1 MTEPMK
7 APDTARKRA
16 ARSRVLEPLV
26 QESTPAIIAR
36 QLRAAIAGGDF
47 APGSQL
53 TESGLAADLG
63 VSRGP
68 LREAMQRLTQEGL
81 LVSYRNRGLFVIT
94 MDDDDIR
101 DMYVARTAIERA
113 ALEQVILRSPD
124 EAVDVLGVCVEEMER
139 YADEPNGPQI
149 ADADMGFHHALVELA
164 GSPRLSRLHETIL
177 VETRMCLGAMRG
189 TYASSE
195 ERISEHRRLVEAI
208 AARDIKAA
216 DEIMI
221 DHMRDGLRRIIAE
234 PGAVSQFAGAAMA
247 PSSNVPMNRPAADS
261 KRTGPRT

>member
-1 MTEPMK
+1 MPEPMK
-7 APDTARKRA
+7 TPDTARK
-16 ARSRVLEPLV
+16 RVLEPLV

-36 QLRAAIAGGDF
+36 QLRAAIAAGDF
-47 APGSQL
+47 PPGSQL

-113 ALEQVILRSPD
+113 ALEQVILRDPD
-124 EAVDVLGVCVEEMER
+124 EAAETLAACVQEMKAH
-139 YADEPNGPQI
+139 ADEPNGPQI
-149 ADADMGFHHALVELA
+149 ADADMAFHHTLVDLA

-189 TYASSE
+189 TYVSAE

-208 AARDIKAA
+208 TTRDNKAA
-216 DEIMI
+216 DELMI

-234 PGAVSQFAGAAMA
+234 PRAVSQFAGASA
-247 PSSNVPMNRPAADS
+247 PSSDAPTDRP
-261 KRTGPRT
+261 KPGQQT

>member
-7 APDTARKRA
+7 KSSAARKRV

-47 APGSQL
+47 PPGSQL

-101 DMYVARTAIERA
+101 DMYVARTAVERA
-113 ALEQVILRSPD
+113 ALEQVILRRPD
-124 EAVDVLGVCVEEMER
+124 DAVEILSAAVQEMAL
-139 YADEPNGPQI
+139 YADDPNGPQI
-149 ADADMGFHHALVELA
+149 ADADMAFHHALVELA
-164 GSPRLSRLHETIL
+164 QSPRLSRLHETIL

-189 TYASSE
+189 TYLSAE
-195 ERISEHRRLVEAI
+195 DRVREHRDIVDAI
-208 AARDIKAA
+208 AARDMKTA
-216 DEIMI
+216 DELMV

-234 PGAVSQFAGAAMA
+234 PGAVSQFGGAAIT
-247 PSSNVPMNRPAADS
+247 SSPNVPVNRPTS
-261 KRTGPRT
+261 ER

>member
-1 MTEPMK
+1 MK
-7 APDTARKRA
+7 TPDTARKRV

-36 QLRAAIAGGDF
+36 QLRAAIAGGDLP
-47 APGSQL
+47 PGSQL

-101 DMYVARTAIERA
+101 DMYVARTAVERA
-113 ALEQVILRSPD
+113 ALEQVILCSPD
-124 EAVDVLGVCVEEMER
+124 EAAEVLSACVREMELH
-139 YADEPNGPQI
+139 ADEPNGSQI
-149 ADADMGFHHALVELA
+149 ADADMAFHHALVELA

-189 TYASSE
+189 TYATAE
-195 ERISEHRRLVEAI
+195 ERIGEHRRLAEAI

-216 DEIMI
+216 DTIMI
-221 DHMRDGLRRIIAE
+221 DHMRDGLGRIIAE
-234 PGAVSQFAGAAMA
+234 PGALSQFAGAAMA
-247 PSSNVPMNRPAADS
+247 PSSDGPVNRLL
-261 KRTGPRT
+261 PRQPS

>member
-1 MTEPMK
+1 MSDEIK
-7 APDTARKRA
+7 KSGGARGRA
-16 ARSRVLEPLV
+16 ARPRVLEPLV

-36 QLRAAIAGGDF
+36 QLRAAIAKGDF
-47 APGSQL
+47 PPGSQL

-101 DMYVARTAIERA
+101 DMYVARAAVERA
-113 ALEQVILRSPD
+113 ALEQVIARRPD
-124 EAVDVLGVCVEEMER
+124 DAVDILTAAVEEMER
-139 YADEPNGPQI
+139 HADDPNGPQI
-149 ADADMGFHHALVELA
+149 ADADMAFHHELVELA

-189 TYASSE
+189 TYVSAQ
-195 ERISEHRRLVEAI
+195 ERISEHRRIVSAI
-208 AARDIKAA
+208 AQRDTKSA
-216 DEIMI
+216 DELMV

-234 PGAVSQFAGAAMA
+234 PGAVSQFGGAAIT
-247 PSSNVPMNRPAADS
+247 SSPNVPVNRPLS
-261 KRTGPRT
+261 GR

>member
-1 MTEPMK
+1 MSDEVEKVQSP
-7 APDTARKRA
+7 RKRVT
-16 ARSRVLEPLV
+16 RSRVLEPLV

-47 APGSQL
+47 PPGSQL

-101 DMYVARTAIERA
+101 DMYVARTAVERA
-113 ALEQVILRSPD
+113 ALEQVILRRPD
-124 EAVDVLGVCVEEMER
+124 DAAQTLTAAVQEMEL
-139 YADEPNGPQI
+139 YADDPNGPQI
-149 ADADMGFHHALVELA
+149 ADADMAFHHELVELA

-189 TYASSE
+189 TYVSAE
-195 ERISEHRRLVEAI
+195 ERIGEHRRIVEAI
-208 AARDIKAA
+208 AQRDIKTA
-216 DEIMI
+216 DELMV

-234 PGAVSQFAGAAMA
+234 PGAVSQFDGAAITSSANA
-247 PSSNVPMNRPAADS
+247 PVNRPAS
-261 KRTGPRT
+261 GR